1 MKEKKWTKERVVEI
15 SRKFTLLKDFR
26 AKEETAYYY
35 ARKFDCLK
43 EMTWL
48 RNSKKGT
55 EVKWT
60 EEMIIEAAKKCVYV
74 QEFQSKYPV
83 AYKRA
88 RKLGLMEKLD
98 LSNSKHQNGYW
109 TDEAIIKESH
119 NYSSK
124 PEFREKSYVAYRKA
138 SKRGLLENMTWLE
151 NRRIKELDNYPIFSV
166 YAYIYEDQKHKVTY
180 VGLTKRKMKFRDS
193 EHKRVIRGK
202 KDPLLKFC
210 DSIGIEMP
218 KPIILAENLLPEEA
232 QSKEE
237 EYSDM
242 YYEKGYKLLNDPR
255 LTGIGKS
262 SLGYYNKWTPSQV
275 IEKSKEYKS
284 KSEFKEGS
292 QSAYNAAIKY
302 RLLEKMNWLK
312 AKMPKERLT
321 KEVVFDLS
329 RNYQYMKQF
338 RKEQLGAYNKAKA
351 QNWLI
356 EMTWLDTKAPVEEK
370 KWWKE
375 SVIEESKKYNSKI
388 AFKKGCKSAYSK
400 ACEKGWINDMTWLM
414 PQRKDNYWTKE
425 TVFKHSKE
433 VKSRTEFARR
443 YNTAY
448 NMALKNGWLEEMPW
462 LISKN
467 KPSGFWKVKENVMK
481 EGRKYKSRKEF
492 SKNADAAYKSAKRNG
507 WIDEM
512 SWFIVKFKRKN
523 DSREK

>member
-55 EVKWT
+55 EVIWT
-60 EEMIIEAAKKCVYV
+60 KENIIEAAKECVYV

-88 RKLGLMEKLD
+88 RKLGLIEKLG
-98 LSNSKHQNGYW
+98 LKYHNHKTGFW
-109 TDEAIIKESH
+109 TDEAIIIESKKY
-119 NYSSK
+119 NFKS
-124 PEFREKSYVAYRKA
+124 EFRVKA
-138 SKRGLLENMTWLE
+138 SFAYKEASRRGLLKQMSWLQNPQTKDLLE
-151 NRRIKELDNYPIFSV
+151 FPIFTI
-166 YAYIYEDQKHKVTY
+166 YAYLYEDNEHKVAY
-180 VGLTKRKMKFRDS
+180 VGLTKRKMKYRDS
-193 EHKRVIRGK
+193 EHKRVIQGK

-218 KPIILAENLLPEEA
+218 KPIILAENLFPEEA
-232 QSKEE
+232 QNKEE

-262 SLGYYNKWTPSQV
+262 SLGYYNKWTPDQV

-292 QSAYNAAIKY
+292 HAAYNAAIKY
-302 RLLEKMNWLK
+302 RLLDKMTWLMPK
-312 AKMPKERLT
+312 KPKERLT
-321 KEVVFDLS
+321 KEVVFDIS
-329 RNYQYMKQF
+329 RNYQYMQQF
-338 RKEQLGAYNKAKA
+338 KKEQLGAYNKAKA

-356 EMTWLDTKAPVEEK
+356 EMTWLDTNAPIKEK

-375 SVIEESKKYNSKI
+375 AVFEESKKYDSRI
-388 AFKKGCKSAYSK
+388 AFRNGSKSAYAK
-400 ACEKGWINDMTWLM
+400 ACKNGWINEMTWLL

-425 TVFKHSKE
+425 TIFLHSKE
-433 VKSRTEFARR
+433 CKSRTEFAKK
-443 YNTAY
+443 YVTAY
-448 NMALKNGWLEEMPW
+448 TIARTNVWLDEMTW
-462 LISKN
+462 LVLKN
-467 KPSGFWKVKENVMK
+467 KPMGYWNVKQHVME
-481 EGRKYKSRKEF
+481 EGRKYQSRREF
-492 SKNADAAYKSAKRNG
+492 SEKSYAAYRSAKRNG